1 MTTNSTGVKTTPI
14 TPPPPPGPKPIGST
28 ATGLDALVDLIT
40 ADPGLAAK
48 IPLAEV
54 YAGARFADQLD
65 ALIVEAIRATGVAN
79 NANLTAADLYD
90 VNAWLRATHAADW
103 VALHG
108 NDEYK
113 VETGFHLVQ
122 GDGATTVLYD
132 RNAVNTVADG
142 IYHLGFEICNG
153 QLLNED
159 GNANARLT
167 SVATWLSSLLA
178 NDLAAGTL
186 ANAAVDPYVDGTT
199 HTGLDQLVSIVTN
212 DPGLSMKISNADLRA
227 GATAA
232 DAMDALIVEAIRAT
246 GVANN
251 DDITA
256 ADVRDLNTYLRAHY
270 KDAWVALH
278 GDDEDDA
285 ETGFHLVQND
295 GATTKLYGQNAV
307 DTVADGLYHLGFEI
321 CDGQLLNEDGMP
333 NARIGQVAKWLSD
346 LLAADLAAGTL
357 DNAAF
362 DPYVK
367 GTTGTGLDQ
376 LVSIVTRDPGLNMKI
391 STTEIHDGAL
401 AADRLDHLIVDAIR
415 ATGAADGGTIDVAE
429 VRELNGWIRA
439 NRLAEWTALH
449 GDDESDSETGFHLV
463 QNDGATTALYGQN
476 AVNTVADGI
485 YHLGFE
491 IMKGRVVNEDGDANA
506 SLSSLAGWLNQL
518 LAADLAGGT
527 LLAPAVALVGAA
539 PADFSAAGLAFA

>member
-79 NANLTAADLYD
+79 DANLTAADLYD

-186 ANAAVDPYVDGTT
+186 ANASVDPYVDGTT

-212 DPGLSMKISNADLRA
+212 DPGLSMKISNADIRA

-232 DAMDALIVEAIRAT
+232 DRMDALIVEAIRAT
-246 GVANN
+246 GIANN
-251 DDITA
+251 GNITA
-256 ADVRDLNTYLRAHY
+256 ADVYDLNAWLRANVP
-270 KDAWVALH
+270 ALWVELH

-527 LLAPAVALVGAA
+527 LLVPSVALVGAA

>member
-1 MTTNSTGVKTTPI
+1 
-14 TPPPPPGPKPIGST
+14 
-28 ATGLDALVDLIT
+28 
-40 ADPGLAAK
+40 
-48 IPLAEV
+48 
-54 YAGARFADQLD
+54 
-65 ALIVEAIRATGVAN
+65 
-79 NANLTAADLYD
+79 
-90 VNAWLRATHAADW
+90 
-103 VALHG
+103 
-108 NDEYK
+108 
-113 VETGFHLVQ
+113 
-122 GDGATTVLYD
+122 
-132 RNAVNTVADG
+132 
-142 IYHLGFEICNG
+142 
-153 QLLNED
+153 
-159 GNANARLT
+159 
-167 SVATWLSSLLA
+167 
-178 NDLAAGTL
+178 
-186 ANAAVDPYVDGTT
+186 
-199 HTGLDQLVSIVTN
+199 
-212 DPGLSMKISNADLRA
+212 
-227 GATAA
+227 
-232 DAMDALIVEAIRAT
+232 
-246 GVANN
+246 
-251 DDITA
+251 
-256 ADVRDLNTYLRAHY
+256 
-270 KDAWVALH
+270 
-278 GDDEDDA
+278 
-285 ETGFHLVQND
+285 VQND

-449 GDDESDSETGFHLV
+449 GDDESDAETGFHLV